1 MSKNVMQAH
10 EIFSALDQEYRSK
23 NWTGKDP
30 LLSRQMKL
38 SQEILAVFAVRKI
51 DGRHILYF
59 QCNPEDASKGHKY
72 PAWKGISI
80 EFSGF
85 DNSGMDGCFVRIEQR
100 EGSADEVYLAVC
112 DDLCSCLEAANRA
125 NLREKLSSALERW
138 RRFFS
143 LRDSIKLTRE
153 EQLGLFGELW
163 LLRGMLLNGVGLQAI
178 ACWKGPYHEVF
189 DYSLNNMSI
198 EVKTTAAKMP
208 YKAYISNEM
217 QLNDRLAGGTLALCF
232 IAVQPNDSSGETLG
246 DIVKGIE
253 NCVGSDETASSLF
266 RDKIFGCGLGSPYI
280 DSYAARY
287 IVKEHA
293 FFTVKEGFPRILSED
308 LPNGL
313 GDISYSLEISACANY
328 KISDQQFWQTAKLH
342 AKEATA

>member
-100 EGSADEVYLAVC
+100 EGSADEVYWRL
-112 DDLCSCLEAANRA
+112 
-125 NLREKLSSALERW
+125 
-138 RRFFS
+138 RRFV
-143 LRDSIKLTRE
+143 
-153 EQLGLFGELW
+153 
-163 LLRGMLLNGVGLQAI
+163 LLPGR
-178 ACWKGPYHEVF
+178 C
-189 DYSLNNMSI
+189 
-198 EVKTTAAKMP
+198 
-208 YKAYISNEM
+208 
-217 QLNDRLAGGTLALCF
+217 
-232 IAVQPNDSSGETLG
+232 
-246 DIVKGIE
+246 
-253 NCVGSDETASSLF
+253 
-266 RDKIFGCGLGSPYI
+266 
-280 DSYAARY
+280 
-287 IVKEHA
+287 
-293 FFTVKEGFPRILSED
+293 
-308 LPNGL
+308 
-313 GDISYSLEISACANY
+313 
-328 KISDQQFWQTAKLH
+328 
-342 AKEATA
+342 